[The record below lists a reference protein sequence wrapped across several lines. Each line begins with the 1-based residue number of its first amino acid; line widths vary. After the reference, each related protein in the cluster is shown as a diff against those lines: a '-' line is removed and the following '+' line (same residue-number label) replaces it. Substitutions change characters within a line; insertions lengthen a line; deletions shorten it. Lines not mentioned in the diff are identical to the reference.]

1 VPTDSRHTP
10 GNEPIGGDIP
20 QPKLAHRILYAVLFG
35 YFVVGGINILLD
47 TPHQGMRVWW
57 SMLCMLA
64 VDALALL
71 NISESAPRWPLWRK
85 SASLGVQVFF
95 TYFPFFALHEL
106 WGGMAGFVAG
116 SALLLIRRPQAWA
129 LFTAVVASMYVF
141 AAVTYHQA
149 YWIAYYTIATMLLGL
164 VLFGI
169 TRLSQ
174 LVDQMHAM
182 RTEMARMAVV
192 QERLR
197 FARDLHD
204 LLGYSLSS
212 ITLKSELAYRL
223 VPGQP
228 ERARQELTEILDTSR
243 QALADVREVASSYR
257 DMSLEAEAASAQ
269 RMLETAQIDVS
280 VRIETADLPADLA
293 TVLATT
299 LREGVTNILRHSK
312 VQRCS
317 ITAIRSGSLVRLEVA
332 NDGVTQRGEAETERS
347 GSGLGNLRSRLA
359 AFGGTLSAGVGPD
372 RWFRLV
378 AEVPEVPGAA
388 AVTATT
394 GTGGAR
400 DEQAHQAAAGR
411 GRQDAASSA
420 GGPA

>member
-1 VPTDSRHTP
+1 VPTDSRSVP
-10 GNEPIGGDIP
+10 GDEPIGGDIP
-20 QPKLAHRILYAVLFG
+20 QPKLAHRILYVVLFA
-35 YFVVGGINILLD
+35 YFVNGAINIDLD
-47 TPHQGMRVWW
+47 TSHQDSRLWW
-57 SMLCMLA
+57 SLLCMVA
-64 VDALALL
+64 VAALVLP
-71 NISESAPRWPLWRK
+71 NISASAPRWPLWIK
-85 SASLGVQVFF
+85 LTSLGAQVFF
-95 TYFPFFALHEL
+95 TYFPFIALHEE

-116 SALLLIRRPQAWA
+116 SALLLIRRPPAWGIFA
-129 LFTAVVASMYVF
+129 AVVASMYEF
-141 AAVTYHQA
+141 ANVNYHSA
-149 YWIAYYTIATMLLGL
+149 AWSSYYVVSTLILGL
-164 VLFGI
+164 VVFGM

-174 LVDQMHAM
+174 LVDQLHAM
-182 RTEMARMAVV
+182 RSEMARMAVV

-257 DMSLEAEAASAQ
+257 EMSLEAEAASAK

-280 VRIETADLPADLA
+280 VRIETTDLPADLA

-312 VQRCS
+312 VQHCS
-317 ITAIRSGSLVRLEVA
+317 ICAIRTGGLVRLEVA
-332 NDGVTQRGEAETERS
+332 NDGVIERDEAETERK

-359 AFGGTLSAGVGPD
+359 AFDGTLSAGVGPD

-378 AEVPEVPGAA
+378 AEVPMNPAA
-388 AVTATT
+388 SALPATT

-400 DEQAHQAAAGR
+400 DEQADQAAAGR
-411 GRQDAASSA
+411 GCQDAASST